1 MNYEVLKNLF
11 NVFVDNGKIRAEN
24 YKNNIYPYEYRKL
37 DKKMENTQIKG
48 KNYNA
53 FLFFNEVNEM
63 FSKILIEE
71 HLYDMDTKNSNKNI
85 IIYFGENEYIK
96 ESFDRLY
103 QKSKETLPFLIIV
116 KDISNYNEDLKFI
129 NYIPSIKSI
138 NKLLMS
144 RNKNY
149 NKRKMK
155 LICQKALF
163 NFIITK
169 IYRMDMYY
177 NQLGYNLNMINPFN
191 EINCKIKVHL
201 TIGLVGNSGCGKST
215 LINILFNQLVCRVS
229 SSATDVTT
237 KCSEYYLPVNVDSDN
252 IGQIRFLDFP
262 GINNET
268 NYYDIVEPEIN
279 KKIKEYKKN
288 REQIDLVLFY
298 IPNGVGRE
306 LNNTGLELIKL
317 LHSNKIKILFIINGE
332 IKPIL
337 LEDKK
342 SKLKNEINNN
352 KIFKN
357 IKEKNGILND
367 DFSNV
372 INTDY
377 YQFYNIIEKTGVPL
391 ILEKIIDIIKIKDK
405 NFRIKD
411 ITVDNYNEKLEELKN
426 INRLFELYKN
436 MSDLKDSI
444 RIKSK
449 WVVVG
454 FSALAFGTSA
464 LSIVVPLVDA
474 AAAIGY

>member
-1 MNYEVLKNLF
+1 MCSDSSNEYNRDTSIKGDINIYICGKINSNSGLEEDAVNYKVLEKLF

-24 YKNNIYPYEYRKL
+24 YMNNIYPYEYRKL

-53 FLFFNEVNEM
+53 FLFFNEVNEI

-149 NKRKMK
+149 NKCQMK
-155 LICQKALF
+155 LICQKVLF

-201 TIGLVGNSGCGKST
+201 TIGLVGYSGCGKST

-252 IGQIRFLDFP
+252 VGQIRFLDFP

-279 KKIKEYKKN
+279 KKIKEYKK
-288 REQIDLVLFY
+288 
-298 IPNGVGRE
+298 
-306 LNNTGLELIKL
+306 K
-317 LHSNKIKILFIINGE
+317 
-332 IKPIL
+332 
-337 LEDKK
+337 
-342 SKLKNEINNN
+342 
-352 KIFKN
+352 
-357 IKEKNGILND
+357 
-367 DFSNV
+367 
-372 INTDY
+372 
-377 YQFYNIIEKTGVPL
+377 
-391 ILEKIIDIIKIKDK
+391 
-405 NFRIKD
+405 
-411 ITVDNYNEKLEELKN
+411 
-426 INRLFELYKN
+426 
-436 MSDLKDSI
+436 
-444 RIKSK
+444 
-449 WVVVG
+449 
-454 FSALAFGTSA
+454 
-464 LSIVVPLVDA
+464 
-474 AAAIGY
+474 